1 MSTINLLP
9 SDYMESRGRR
19 RANVMCLIL
28 GVIVITA
35 VAAAG
40 VVSEQSSKHTQ
51 AVRDRV
57 NAAYTDAAKLIS
69 QMQLLEAQRTQMLRK
84 AQVTASLVER
94 VPRSTL
100 LAVLTNALPENC
112 SLVELELDTR
122 HVISAAKPLD
132 TAKTKAGSKL
142 TSASR
147 QSVKSQ
153 VSQVEMQIT
162 GRAATDVDVAR
173 FIANLLGSPLM
184 SSVDLVYSQEKLID
198 KVPVREFQIRLGLK
212 PNADAIDV
220 MNRPDSE
227 DAETSEQASLSTTL
241 PGSRT

>member
-9 SDYMESRGRR
+9 SDYIESRSRR

-40 VVSEQSSKHTQ
+40 VVSEQSSSHTQ

-57 NAAYTDAAKLIS
+57 NASYTDAAKLIS
-69 QMQLLEAQRTQMLRK
+69 QMQRLEVQRTQMLRK

-100 LAVLTNALPENC
+100 LAVLTNALPKNC

-122 HVISAAKPLD
+122 HVISAAKPLNK
-132 TAKTKAGSKL
+132 AKAGSKL

-147 QSVKSQ
+147 QSVKNQLSR
-153 VSQVEMQIT
+153 VEMQIT

-184 SSVDLVYSQEKLID
+184 GSVDLVYSEEKLID
-198 KVPVREFQIRLGLK
+198 TMPVREFQIRLELK

-220 MNRPDSE
+220 LTESGPE
-227 DAETSEQASLSTTL
+227 DTETSEQASASTTI

>member
-1 MSTINLLP
+1 
-9 SDYMESRGRR
+9 
-19 RANVMCLIL
+19 MCLIL

-35 VAAAG
+35 VAAAS
-40 VVSEQSSKHTQ
+40 VVSERSSSHTQ

-57 NAAYTDAAKLIS
+57 NASYTDAAKLIS
-69 QMQLLEAQRTQMLRK
+69 QMQLLEAQRTQMLHK

-100 LAVLTNALPENC
+100 LAVLTNALPKNC
-112 SLVELELDTR
+112 SLVDIELDTR
-122 HVISAAKPLD
+122 HVISAAKPL
-132 TAKTKAGSKL
+132 TKAKAGSKL

-147 QSVKSQ
+147 QSVKNQ
-153 VSQVEMQIT
+153 TSQVEIQIT
-162 GRAATDVDVAR
+162 GRAGTDVDVAR

-184 SSVDLVYSQEKLID
+184 DSVDLVYSEEKLID

-220 MNRPDSE
+220 LNGHGPE
-227 DAETSEQASLSTTL
+227 NAKTSEQARLSTTL
-241 PGSRT
+241 PRSRT